1 MRRPRQRFQ
10 APAAL
15 VSALAA
21 SVLMIACGGD
31 ATESTADRE
40 SAAKEGFAP
49 AADRICVAA
58 AKRDVAAR
66 NAPRSSQAAYL
77 RRLLAAR
84 VEALG
89 RLTALEPPAAVAA
102 AFREHLAARRE
113 AIAGLRGAIAQAD
126 DAEAIERFRLSAR
139 ERVLE
144 AQALAA
150 KAGLRACAGTLRPD
164 ERRAIEETIALSVRP
179 QRAREFCAER
189 STAAMI
195 ANNFSGVADCVQRQ
209 SQRSALDQV
218 AIDQLSGVDRVSAD
232 AIVTLSGE
240 GRARERYELALVYED
255 GAWKYDAVSPAP
267 G

>member
-1 MRRPRQRFQ
+1 MTT
-10 APAAL
+10 AL

-21 SVLMIACGGD
+21 SALLAACGSD
-31 ATESTADRE
+31 APESTADRE
-40 SAAKEGFAP
+40 AVAREGFVP
-49 AADRICVAA
+49 VADRICVAA

-66 NAPRSSQAAYL
+66 NAPRGSQAAYL
-77 RRLLAAR
+77 GRLLADR
-84 VEALG
+84 VETLR
-89 RLTALEPPAAVAA
+89 RLTALEPPTAIEAV
-102 AFREHLAARRE
+102 FREHLAARGE
-113 AIAGLRGAIAQAD
+113 AIAGLREAIAQAD
-126 DAEAIERFRLSAR
+126 DAEAIERFRVSAR

-150 KAGLRACAGTLRPD
+150 KAGLRSCAGTLRPD
-164 ERRAIEETIALSVRP
+164 ERKAIDETIALSVRP
-179 QRAREFCAER
+179 ERARKFCAER

-209 SQRSALDQV
+209 SQRSVLDQV
-218 AIDQLSGVDRVSAD
+218 TIDQLSGVDGVSAN